1 MSWYEGPKSVEQM
14 KMVYVFWTVRYI
26 ITKYDKDILTTDH
39 LAELKV
45 FLDELYW
52 CLLATSKLIKRK

>member
-1 MSWYEGPKSVEQM
+1 M

-45 FLDELYW
+45 FLDELHW